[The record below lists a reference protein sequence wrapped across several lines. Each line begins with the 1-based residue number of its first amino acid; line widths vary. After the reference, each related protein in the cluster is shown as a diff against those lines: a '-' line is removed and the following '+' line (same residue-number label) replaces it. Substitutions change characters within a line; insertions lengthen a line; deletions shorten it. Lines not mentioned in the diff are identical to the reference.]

1 MSAHAEIV
9 PVSDYAGTGKQRVY
23 KTMVIMASTAVIIS
37 AAIII
42 FFNQSN
48 SADASM
54 EIGGRIQLLTATL
67 LPYLISAGIA
77 AMTAI
82 GILSMLSSAR
92 AFDPAQLIL
101 YRLRDLGMGN
111 LQSTIKVG
119 NDHQLKALATELNAA
134 VGSLGHN
141 LTQLK
146 VVNRQQWKV
155 LCDIRSAAIGG
166 NCDEVVRQV
175 EEMEKNWAKIAE
187 IEERLI
193 T

>member
-1 MSAHAEIV
+1 MSAHAETV
-9 PVSDYAGTGKQRVY
+9 PVSDFAGTGKQRMY
-23 KTMVIMASTAVIIS
+23 KTMVLMASTAVIIS
-37 AAIII
+37 AAII
-42 FFNQSN
+42 FYFNQATF
-48 SADASM
+48 ADSPVEFSGRAQLVTSM
-54 EIGGRIQLLTATL
+54 L

-82 GILSMLSSAR
+82 GILTMLPSVR
-92 AFDPAQLIL
+92 AFDPAQVLL

-111 LQSTIKVG
+111 LQSTVKIG

-134 VGSLGHN
+134 VTSLGHN

-146 VVNRQQWKV
+146 VANRQQWKV
-155 LCDIRSAAIGG
+155 LCEIRTAAIGG
-166 NCDEVVRQV
+166 KCEEVVQRV
-175 EEMEKNWAKIAE
+175 EEMERNWAKIAE

>member
-1 MSAHAEIV
+1 MSAHAETV
-9 PVSDYAGTGKQRVY
+9 PVAEFAGTGKQRMY
-23 KTMVIMASTAVIIS
+23 KTMVLMASTAVIIS
-37 AAIII
+37 AAII
-42 FFNQSN
+42 FYFNQATSGDTTLEFGN
-48 SADASM
+48 RVSLVTS
-54 EIGGRIQLLTATL
+54 TL

-82 GILSMLSSAR
+82 GILTMLPSVR
-92 AFDPAQLIL
+92 AYDPAQMIL

-111 LQSTIKVG
+111 LQSTVKVG

-134 VGSLGHN
+134 VTSLGSN
-141 LTQLK
+141 LTALK

-155 LCDIRSAAIGG
+155 LCEIRSAAIGG
-166 NCDEVVRQV
+166 NCDEVVKRV